1 MKSQLMQILVCPVDK
16 AQLTLTVTTESDGE
30 ILEGNLRCSKC
41 GEKYL
46 IQDGIP
52 NLLPPDMRD

>member
-1 MKSQLMQILVCPVDK
+1 MKPQLMQILVCPVDK
-16 AQLTLTVTTESDGE
+16 AELTLTVTTESDGE
-30 ILEGNLRCSKC
+30 ILEGNLRCTKC
-41 GEKYL
+41 SEKYL

>member
-16 AQLTLTVTTESDGE
+16 AELTLTVTTEADGE
-30 ILEGNLRCSKC
+30 ILEGNLRCAKC

-46 IQDGIP
+46 IKDGIP
-52 NLLPPDMRD
+52 DLLPPDMRD